1 MDLSALFSKPQILL
15 PMVVLFYAVLF
26 LLKTTTFKGK
36 LGDNIIKVTT
46 RTYLDNHRYH
56 VLNKVTLP
64 AAECT
69 ARIDHLIVSIY
80 GIFVIATLNRKG
92 SISGSVD
99 EKTWLQKCNLRSHA
113 FQNPLLQGDR
123 QVKAL
128 QKLLQ
133 LSPEQVFLLLVFIDD
148 TRFKS
153 PMPDNVT
160 QGKGFIQFIQRKK
173 TPLLTEAQVNQCL
186 DTIEKERLFE
196 SVYARE
202 IHLAN
207 TSPRKSK
214 HGQIL

>member
-1 MDLSALFSKPQILL
+1 VDLGALFSKPQILL

-36 LGDNIIKVTT
+36 LGDNLIKVTT
-46 RTYLDNHRYH
+46 RTYLDNHLYH

-64 AAECT
+64 AAEGT
-69 ARIDHLIVSIY
+69 ARINHLIVSIY
-80 GIFVIATLNRKG
+80 GVFVIETLNMKG
-92 SISGSVD
+92 LISGSVD
-99 EKTWLQKCNLRSHA
+99 EQTWLQKRNLRSQA
-113 FQNPLLQGDR
+113 FQNPLLQNDH

-133 LSPEQVFLLLVFIDD
+133 LSSQQVFLLLVFIDD
-148 TRFKS
+148 SRFKS

-160 QGKGFIQFIQRKK
+160 QGKGFIQFIQKKK

-186 DTIEKERLFE
+186 ETIEKERLFE
-196 SVYARE
+196 SIYARE

-207 TSPRKSK
+207 TPPRERK
-214 HGQIL
+214 HEQIL